1 MCYKIFM
8 MQRLILKQS
17 QSQKLSPQQIQ
28 FIKLLQLSNSNIE
41 SEIKKELEDNPA
53 LEEKVI
59 LENNDGQEI
68 ENQVNYNYS
77 KQSSKQNNNFSKEGN
92 LSNNESFI
100 ENLQT
105 QVSYLNLKDEELI
118 IAKQII
124 GTLDNDGYLRRN
136 LESIIDDI
144 AFSEN
149 IEFNINDIKGVLKK
163 IQTLE
168 PAGVAARNLEECLL
182 LQINRKESLSR
193 VENIAKKIITDTF
206 DYFKNKQFDKIYEKY
221 NVDKKILNK
230 SFDYIKSLNPKPTG
244 GHDDSNLTEYL
255 IPDFIIKKENNELN
269 VFLSSENKTIGIN
282 KSYINIYDN
291 LKNKKNKNKEN
302 RKSYD
307 FIKQKIQSAQWF
319 VDAINQRNNTLLKTM
334 KTIVDLQKKFF
345 EDGDENELKP
355 MILKDIANVIKMDI
369 STVSRIVRSKVA
381 QTEYGVFPLKYFF
394 SESTIKKGDD
404 LVSSKVVKNKLLEI
418 IESEDKS
425 NPYSDE
431 QLENILKED
440 GFEVARRTV
449 SKYREQL
456 KIPVARLRKNY

>member
-1 MCYKIFM
+1 M

-418 IESEDKS
+418 IESEDRSK
-425 NPYSDE
+425 PYSDE
-431 QLENILKED
+431 QLENKLKED

>member
-1 MCYKIFM
+1 M

-41 SEIKKELEDNPA
+41 SEIKKELEDIPA

-59 LENNDGQEI
+59 LENKDGQEI

-193 VENIAKKIITDTF
+193 VENIAKKIITDSF

-345 EDGDENELKP
+345 EDWDENELKP

>member
-1 MCYKIFM
+1 M

-59 LENNDGQEI
+59 LENNDSQEI

-193 VENIAKKIITDTF
+193 VENIAKKIITDSF

-282 KSYINIYDN
+282 KSFINIYDN

>member
-1 MCYKIFM
+1 M

-149 IEFNINDIKGVLKK
+149 IEFNINDIKRVLKK

-425 NPYSDE
+425 KPYSDE
-431 QLENILKED
+431 QLENKLKED

>member
-1 MCYKIFM
+1 

-28 FIKLLQLSNSNIE
+28 FIKLLQLSNSNID

-105 QVSYLNLKDEELI
+105 QVSYLNLKDDELM

-124 GTLDNDGYLRRN
+124 GTLDNDGYLRRD

-149 IEFNINDIKGVLKK
+149 IEFNINDIKRVLKK

-193 VENIAKKIITDTF
+193 VEDIAKKIIRDTF

-244 GHDDSNLTEYL
+244 GHDDSSLTEYL

-269 VFLSSENKTIGIN
+269 VLLSSENKTIGIN
-282 KSYINIYDN
+282 KSYVNIYDD

-381 QTEYGVFPLKYFF
+381 QTEYGIFPLKYFF

-425 NPYSDE
+425 KPYSDE
-431 QLENILKED
+431 QLENKLKRN
-440 GFEVARRTV
+440 GFGVARRTV

>member
-1 MCYKIFM
+1 M
-8 MQRLILKQS
+8 MQRLIQKQS

-28 FIKLLQLSNSNIE
+28 FIKLLQLSNSNID

-68 ENQVNYNYS
+68 ENQVNYNFS
-77 KQSSKQNNNFSKEGN
+77 KQSTKQNNNFSKEGN

-105 QVSYLNLKDEELI
+105 QVSYLNLKDDELM
-118 IAKQII
+118 IANQII
-124 GTLDNDGYLRRN
+124 GTLDNDGYLRRD

-149 IEFNINDIKGVLKK
+149 IEFNINDIKRILKK

-193 VENIAKKIITDTF
+193 VEDIAKKIITNTF
-206 DYFKNKQFDKIYEKY
+206 EYFKNKQFDKIYEMY

-282 KSYINIYDN
+282 KSYVNIYDD

-334 KTIVDLQKKFF
+334 KTIVNLQKKFF

-355 MILKDIANVIKMDI
+355 MILKDIANVIKMDV

-381 QTEYGVFPLKYFF
+381 QTEYGIFPLKYFF

-431 QLENILKED
+431 QIENKLKEN

>member
-1 MCYKIFM
+1 M
-8 MQRLILKQS
+8 MQRLIQKQS

-28 FIKLLQLSNSNIE
+28 FIKLLQLSNSNID

-68 ENQVNYNYS
+68 ENQVNYNFS
-77 KQSSKQNNNFSKEGN
+77 KQSTKQNNNFSKEGN

-105 QVSYLNLKDEELI
+105 QVSYLNLKDDELM
-118 IAKQII
+118 IANQII
-124 GTLDNDGYLRRN
+124 GTLDNDGYLRRD

-149 IEFNINDIKGVLKK
+149 IEFNINDIKRILKK
-163 IQTLE
+163 IQTFE

-193 VENIAKKIITDTF
+193 VEDIAKKIIANTF
-206 DYFKNKQFDKIYEKY
+206 EYFKNKQFDKIYEMY

-282 KSYINIYDN
+282 KSYVNIYDD

-334 KTIVDLQKKFF
+334 KTIVNLQKKFF

-381 QTEYGVFPLKYFF
+381 QTEYGIFPLKYFF

-431 QLENILKED
+431 QIENKLKEN

>member
-1 MCYKIFM
+1 M

-394 SESTIKKGDD
+394 SESTIKKGGD

-425 NPYSDE
+425 KPYSDE
-431 QLENILKED
+431 QLENKLKED

>member
-1 MCYKIFM
+1 M
-8 MQRLILKQS
+8 MQRLIQKQS

-28 FIKLLQLSNSNIE
+28 FIKLLQLSNSNID

-59 LENNDGQEI
+59 PENNDGQEI
-68 ENQVNYNYS
+68 ENQVNYNFS
-77 KQSSKQNNNFSKEGN
+77 KQSTKQNNNFSKEGN

-100 ENLQT
+100 ENLQK
-105 QVSYLNLKDEELI
+105 QVSYLNLKDEELM
-118 IAKQII
+118 IANQII
-124 GTLDNDGYLRRN
+124 GTLDNDGYLRRD

-149 IEFNINDIKGVLKK
+149 IEFNINDIKRILKK

-193 VENIAKKIITDTF
+193 AEDIAKKIITDTF

-244 GHDDSNLTEYL
+244 GHDDSSLTEYL

-269 VFLSSENKTIGIN
+269 VLLSSENKTIGIN
-282 KSYINIYDN
+282 KSYVNIYDD

-334 KTIVDLQKKFF
+334 KTIVNLQKKFF

-381 QTEYGVFPLKYFF
+381 QTEYGIFPLKYFF

-425 NPYSDE
+425 KPYSDE
-431 QLENILKED
+431 QLENKLKRN

-449 SKYREQL
+449 SKYREQM

>member
-1 MCYKIFM
+1 M

-59 LENNDGQEI
+59 LENNDSREI

-77 KQSSKQNNNFSKEGN
+77 KQSIKQNNNFSKEGN

-168 PAGVAARNLEECLL
+168 PAGVAARNLEECIL

-193 VENIAKKIITDTF
+193 VENIAKKIITDSF

-244 GHDDSNLTEYL
+244 GHGDSNLTEYL

-381 QTEYGVFPLKYFF
+381 QTEYGIFPLKYFF

-418 IESEDKS
+418 IESEDRSK
-425 NPYSDE
+425 PYSDE
-431 QLENILKED
+431 QLENKLKED

>member
-1 MCYKIFM
+1 MCYKIFI
-8 MQRLILKQS
+8 MQRLIQKQS

-28 FIKLLQLSNSNIE
+28 FIKLLQLSNSNID

-68 ENQVNYNYS
+68 ENQVNYNFS
-77 KQSSKQNNNFSKEGN
+77 KQSTKQNNNFSKEGN

-105 QVSYLNLKDEELI
+105 QVSYLNLKDDELM
-118 IAKQII
+118 IANQII
-124 GTLDNDGYLRRN
+124 GTLDNDGYLRRD

-149 IEFNINDIKGVLKK
+149 IEFNINDIKRILKK

-193 VENIAKKIITDTF
+193 VEDIAKKIITNTF
-206 DYFKNKQFDKIYEKY
+206 EYFKNKQFDKIYEMY

-282 KSYINIYDN
+282 KSYVNIYDD

-334 KTIVDLQKKFF
+334 KTIVNLQKKFF

-381 QTEYGVFPLKYFF
+381 QTEYGIFPLKYFF

-431 QLENILKED
+431 QIENKLKEN

>member
-1 MCYKIFM
+1 
-8 MQRLILKQS
+8 MQRLIQKQS

-28 FIKLLQLSNSNIE
+28 FIKLLQLSNSNID

-53 LEEKVI
+53 LEEKAI
-59 LENNDGQEI
+59 LENNEDQGIDIQ
-68 ENQVNYNYS
+68 NNYNYS
-77 KQSSKQNNNFSKEGN
+77 KQSAKQNNNFSREGN
-92 LSNNESFI
+92 LSNNESFR

-105 QVSYLNLKDEELI
+105 QVNYLNLIDDELV

-124 GTLDNDGYLRRN
+124 GTLDNDGYLRREI
-136 LESIIDDI
+136 ESIIDDI

-149 IEFNINDIKGVLKK
+149 IEFNVIDIERVLGK
-163 IQTLE
+163 IQKLE
-168 PAGVAARNLEECLL
+168 PAGIAARNLKECLL
-182 LQINRKESLSR
+182 IQINRKESLSR
-193 VENIAKKIITDTF
+193 IENIAKKIIYNSF
-206 DYFKNKQFDKIYEKY
+206 EYFKNKQFNKIYDEY
-221 NVDKKILNK
+221 SIDKGILNK
-230 SFDYIKSLNPKPTG
+230 AFDYIKSLNPKPSG
-244 GHDDSNLTEYL
+244 GLEDLNLTEYL
-255 IPDFIIKKENNELN
+255 IPDFSIKKENNEIN
-269 VFLSSENKTIGIN
+269 VFLSSENKKIGIN
-282 KSYINIYDN
+282 KSYVNIYDD

-319 VDAINQRNNTLLKTM
+319 IDAINQRNNTLLKTM
-334 KTIVDLQKKFF
+334 KTIVNLQKKFF

-369 STVSRIVRSKVA
+369 STVSRIVSSKVA
-381 QTEYGVFPLKYFF
+381 QTEYGIFPLKYFF

-404 LVSSKVVKNKLLEI
+404 LVSSKVAKNKLLEI

-425 NPYSDE
+425 KPYSDE
-431 QLENILKED
+431 QLENKLKEN

>member
-1 MCYKIFM
+1 M

-334 KTIVDLQKKFF
+334 KTIVDLQKKIF

>member
-1 MCYKIFM
+1 M

-149 IEFNINDIKGVLKK
+149 IEFNINDIKRILKK

-230 SFDYIKSLNPKPTG
+230 SFDYIKSLNPKPTR

-282 KSYINIYDN
+282 KSFINIYDN

-381 QTEYGVFPLKYFF
+381 QTEYGIFPLKYFF

-418 IESEDKS
+418 IESENKS
-425 NPYSDE
+425 KPYSDE
-431 QLENILKED
+431 QLENKLKED

>member
-1 MCYKIFM
+1 M

-28 FIKLLQLSNSNIE
+28 FIKLLQLSNSNID

-230 SFDYIKSLNPKPTG
+230 SFDYIKSLNPKPNG

-282 KSYINIYDN
+282 KSFINIYDN

-425 NPYSDE
+425 KPYSDE
-431 QLENILKED
+431 QLENKLKED

>member
-1 MCYKIFM
+1 M

-193 VENIAKKIITDTF
+193 VENIAKKIITDNF
-206 DYFKNKQFDKIYEKY
+206 EYFKNKQFDKIYEKY

-425 NPYSDE
+425 KPYSDE
-431 QLENILKED
+431 QLENKLKED

>member
-1 MCYKIFM
+1 M
-8 MQRLILKQS
+8 MQRLIQKQS

-28 FIKLLQLSNSNIE
+28 FIKLLQLSNSNID

-59 LENNDGQEI
+59 PENNDGQEI
-68 ENQVNYNYS
+68 ENQVNYNFS
-77 KQSSKQNNNFSKEGN
+77 KQSTKQNNNFSKEGN

-100 ENLQT
+100 ENLQK
-105 QVSYLNLKDEELI
+105 QVSYLNLKDEELM
-118 IAKQII
+118 IANQII
-124 GTLDNDGYLRRN
+124 GTLDNDGYLRRD

-149 IEFNINDIKGVLKK
+149 IEFNINDIKRILKK

-193 VENIAKKIITDTF
+193 AEDIAKKIITDTF

-244 GHDDSNLTEYL
+244 GHDDSSLTEYL

-269 VFLSSENKTIGIN
+269 VLLSSENKTIGIN
-282 KSYINIYDN
+282 KSYVNIYDD

-334 KTIVDLQKKFF
+334 KTIVNLQKKFF

-381 QTEYGVFPLKYFF
+381 QTEYGIFPLKYFF

-425 NPYSDE
+425 KPYSDE
-431 QLENILKED
+431 QLENKLKRN

>member
-1 MCYKIFM
+1 M
-8 MQRLILKQS
+8 MQRLIQKQS

-28 FIKLLQLSNSNIE
+28 FIKLLQLSNSNID

-68 ENQVNYNYS
+68 ENQVNYNFS
-77 KQSSKQNNNFSKEGN
+77 KQSTKQNNNFSKEGY

-105 QVSYLNLKDEELI
+105 QVSYLNLKDDELM
-118 IAKQII
+118 IANQII
-124 GTLDNDGYLRRN
+124 GTLDNDGYLRRD

-149 IEFNINDIKGVLKK
+149 IEFNINDIKRILKK

-193 VENIAKKIITDTF
+193 VEDIAKKIITNTF
-206 DYFKNKQFDKIYEKY
+206 EYFKNKQFDKIYEMY

-282 KSYINIYDN
+282 KSYVNIYDD

-334 KTIVDLQKKFF
+334 KTIVNLQKKFF

-381 QTEYGVFPLKYFF
+381 QTEYGIFPLKYFF

-431 QLENILKED
+431 QIENKLKEN

>member
-1 MCYKIFM
+1 M

-149 IEFNINDIKGVLKK
+149 IEFNINDIKRVLKK

>member
-1 MCYKIFM
+1 M

-149 IEFNINDIKGVLKK
+149 IEFNINDIKRVLKK

-425 NPYSDE
+425 KPYSDE
-431 QLENILKED
+431 QLENKLKEN
-440 GFEVARRTV
+440 GFEVARRTI

>member
-1 MCYKIFM
+1 M
-8 MQRLILKQS
+8 MQRLIQKQS

-28 FIKLLQLSNSNIE
+28 FIKLLQLSNSNID

-105 QVSYLNLKDEELI
+105 QVSYLNLKDDELM

-124 GTLDNDGYLRRN
+124 GTLDNDGYLRRD

-149 IEFNINDIKGVLKK
+149 IEFNINDIKRVLKK

-193 VENIAKKIITDTF
+193 AEDIAKKIITDTF

-244 GHDDSNLTEYL
+244 GHDDSSLTEYL

-269 VFLSSENKTIGIN
+269 VLLSSENKTIGIN
-282 KSYINIYDN
+282 KSYVNIYDD

-381 QTEYGVFPLKYFF
+381 QTEYGIFPLKYFF

-425 NPYSDE
+425 KPYSDE
-431 QLENILKED
+431 QLENKLKKN

>member
-1 MCYKIFM
+1 

-28 FIKLLQLSNSNIE
+28 FIKLLQLSNSNID

-105 QVSYLNLKDEELI
+105 QISYLNLKDDELM

-124 GTLDNDGYLRRN
+124 GTLDNDGYLRRD

-149 IEFNINDIKGVLKK
+149 IEFNINDIKRVLKK

-193 VENIAKKIITDTF
+193 AEDIAKKIITDTF

-244 GHDDSNLTEYL
+244 GHDDSSLTEYL

-269 VFLSSENKTIGIN
+269 VLLSSENKTIGIN
-282 KSYINIYDN
+282 KSYVNIYDD

-381 QTEYGVFPLKYFF
+381 QTEYGIFPLKYFF

-425 NPYSDE
+425 KPYSDE
-431 QLENILKED
+431 QLENKLKRN

>member
-1 MCYKIFM
+1 M

-149 IEFNINDIKGVLKK
+149 IEFNINDIKRVLKK

-193 VENIAKKIITDTF
+193 VENIAKKIITDNF
-206 DYFKNKQFDKIYEKY
+206 EYFKNKQFDKIYEKY

-230 SFDYIKSLNPKPTG
+230 SFDYIKSLNPKPNG

-418 IESEDKS
+418 IESEDRSK
-425 NPYSDE
+425 PYSDE
-431 QLENILKED
+431 QLENKLKED

>member
-1 MCYKIFM
+1 M

-404 LVSSKVVKNKLLEI
+404 LVSSKVVKNKSLEI

>member
-1 MCYKIFM
+1 M

-77 KQSSKQNNNFSKEGN
+77 KQSSKPNNNLSKEGN

-149 IEFNINDIKGVLKK
+149 IEFNINDIKRVLKK

-418 IESEDKS
+418 IESENKS
-425 NPYSDE
+425 KPYSDE
-431 QLENILKED
+431 QLENKLKED

>member
-1 MCYKIFM
+1 

-28 FIKLLQLSNSNIE
+28 FIKLLQLSNSNID

-68 ENQVNYNYS
+68 ENQINYNFS
-77 KQSSKQNNNFSKEGN
+77 KQSTKQNNNFSKEGN

-105 QVSYLNLKDEELI
+105 QVSYLNLKDDELM

-124 GTLDNDGYLRRN
+124 GTLDNDGYLRRD

-149 IEFNINDIKGVLKK
+149 IEFNINDIKRVLKK

-193 VENIAKKIITDTF
+193 VEDIAKKIITNTF
-206 DYFKNKQFDKIYEKY
+206 EYFKNKQFDKIYEMY

-282 KSYINIYDN
+282 KSYVNIYDD

-381 QTEYGVFPLKYFF
+381 QTEYGIFPLKYFF

-425 NPYSDE
+425 KPYSDE
-431 QLENILKED
+431 QLENKLKRN
-440 GFEVARRTV
+440 GFGVARRTV

>member
-1 MCYKIFM
+1 

-28 FIKLLQLSNSNIE
+28 FIKLLQLSNSNID

-105 QVSYLNLKDEELI
+105 QVSYLNLKDDELM

-124 GTLDNDGYLRRN
+124 GTLDNDGYLRRD

-149 IEFNINDIKGVLKK
+149 IEFNINDIKRVLKK

-193 VENIAKKIITDTF
+193 AEDIAKKIIINTF

-244 GHDDSNLTEYL
+244 GHDDSSLTEYL

-269 VFLSSENKTIGIN
+269 VLLSSENKTIGIN
-282 KSYINIYDN
+282 KSYVNIYDD

-381 QTEYGVFPLKYFF
+381 QTEYGIFPLKYFF

-425 NPYSDE
+425 KPYSDE
-431 QLENILKED
+431 QLENKLKRN
-440 GFEVARRTV
+440 GFGVARRTV

>member
-1 MCYKIFM
+1 M

-149 IEFNINDIKGVLKK
+149 IEFNINDIKRVLKK

-418 IESEDKS
+418 IESENKS
-425 NPYSDE
+425 KPYSDE
-431 QLENILKED
+431 QLENKLKED

>member
-1 MCYKIFM
+1 M

-149 IEFNINDIKGVLKK
+149 IEFNINDIKRVLKK

-418 IESEDKS
+418 IESEDRSK
-425 NPYSDE
+425 PYSDE
-431 QLENILKED
+431 QLENKLKED

>member
-1 MCYKIFM
+1 M

-193 VENIAKKIITDTF
+193 VENIAKKIITDSF

-418 IESEDKS
+418 IESEDRSK
-425 NPYSDE
+425 PYSDE
-431 QLENILKED
+431 QLENKLKED

>member
-1 MCYKIFM
+1 M
-8 MQRLILKQS
+8 MQRLIQKQS

-28 FIKLLQLSNSNIE
+28 FIKLLQLSNSNID

-59 LENNDGQEI
+59 PENNDGQEI
-68 ENQVNYNYS
+68 ENQVNYNFS
-77 KQSSKQNNNFSKEGN
+77 KQSTKQNNNFSKEGN

-105 QVSYLNLKDEELI
+105 QVSYLNLKDDELM

-124 GTLDNDGYLRRN
+124 GTLDNDGYLRRD

-149 IEFNINDIKGVLKK
+149 IEFNINDIKRILKK

-193 VENIAKKIITDTF
+193 VEDIAKKIITNTF
-206 DYFKNKQFDKIYEKY
+206 EYFKNKQFDKIYEMY

-282 KSYINIYDN
+282 KSYVNIYDD

-334 KTIVDLQKKFF
+334 KTIVNLQKKFF

-355 MILKDIANVIKMDI
+355 MILKDIANVIKMDV

-381 QTEYGVFPLKYFF
+381 QTEYGIFPLKYFF

-431 QLENILKED
+431 QIENKLKEN

>member
-1 MCYKIFM
+1 M

-193 VENIAKKIITDTF
+193 VENIAKKIITDNF

-221 NVDKKILNK
+221 N
-230 SFDYIKSLNPKPTG
+230 S
-244 GHDDSNLTEYL
+244 
-255 IPDFIIKKENNELN
+255 
-269 VFLSSENKTIGIN
+269 
-282 KSYINIYDN
+282 
-291 LKNKKNKNKEN
+291 
-302 RKSYD
+302 
-307 FIKQKIQSAQWF
+307 
-319 VDAINQRNNTLLKTM
+319 
-334 KTIVDLQKKFF
+334 
-345 EDGDENELKP
+345 
-355 MILKDIANVIKMDI
+355 
-369 STVSRIVRSKVA
+369 
-381 QTEYGVFPLKYFF
+381 
-394 SESTIKKGDD
+394 
-404 LVSSKVVKNKLLEI
+404 
-418 IESEDKS
+418 
-425 NPYSDE
+425 
-431 QLENILKED
+431 
-440 GFEVARRTV
+440 
-449 SKYREQL
+449 
-456 KIPVARLRKNY
+456 

>member
-1 MCYKIFM
+1 

-28 FIKLLQLSNSNIE
+28 FIKLLQLSNSNID

-105 QVSYLNLKDEELI
+105 QVSYLNLKDDELM

-124 GTLDNDGYLRRN
+124 GTLDNDGYLRRD

-149 IEFNINDIKGVLKK
+149 IEFNINDIKRVLKK

-193 VENIAKKIITDTF
+193 AEDIAKKIITDTF

-244 GHDDSNLTEYL
+244 GHDDSSLTEYL

-269 VFLSSENKTIGIN
+269 VLLSSENKTIGIN
-282 KSYINIYDN
+282 KSYVNIYDD

-334 KTIVDLQKKFF
+334 KTIVNLQKKFF

-355 MILKDIANVIKMDI
+355 MILKDIANEIKMDI

-381 QTEYGVFPLKYFF
+381 QTEYGIFPLKYFF

-431 QLENILKED
+431 QIENKLKEN

>member
-1 MCYKIFM
+1 M

-282 KSYINIYDN
+282 KNYINIYDN

-334 KTIVDLQKKFF
+334 KTIVNLQKKFF

>member
-1 MCYKIFM
+1 M

-28 FIKLLQLSNSNIE
+28 FIKLLQLSNSNID

-68 ENQVNYNYS
+68 ENQFNYNYS
-77 KQSSKQNNNFSKEGN
+77 KQSSKPNNNLSKEGN

-149 IEFNINDIKGVLKK
+149 IEFNINDIKRILKK

-193 VENIAKKIITDTF
+193 VENIAKKIITDNF

-394 SESTIKKGDD
+394 SESTIKKGGD

-425 NPYSDE
+425 KPYSDE
-431 QLENILKED
+431 QLENKLKED

>member
-1 MCYKIFM
+1 

-28 FIKLLQLSNSNIE
+28 FIKLLQLSNSNID

-68 ENQVNYNYS
+68 ENQVNYNFS
-77 KQSSKQNNNFSKEGN
+77 KQSTKQNNNFSKEGN

-105 QVSYLNLKDEELI
+105 QVSYLNLKDDELM

-124 GTLDNDGYLRRN
+124 GTLDNDGYLRRD

-149 IEFNINDIKGVLKK
+149 IEFNINDIKRVLKK

-193 VENIAKKIITDTF
+193 AEDIAKKIITDTF

-244 GHDDSNLTEYL
+244 GHDDSSLTEYL

-269 VFLSSENKTIGIN
+269 VLLSSENKTIGIN
-282 KSYINIYDN
+282 KSYVNIYDD

-334 KTIVDLQKKFF
+334 KTIVNLQKKFF

-355 MILKDIANVIKMDI
+355 MILKDIANVIKMDV

-381 QTEYGVFPLKYFF
+381 QTEYGIFPLKYFF

-425 NPYSDE
+425 KPYSDE
-431 QLENILKED
+431 QLENKLKRN

>member
-1 MCYKIFM
+1 M

-425 NPYSDE
+425 KPYSDE
-431 QLENILKED
+431 QLENKLKEN
-440 GFEVARRTV
+440 GFEVARRTI

>member
-1 MCYKIFM
+1 M

-28 FIKLLQLSNSNIE
+28 FIKLLQLSNSNID

-77 KQSSKQNNNFSKEGN
+77 KQSNKQNNNFSKEGN

-105 QVSYLNLKDEELI
+105 QVSYLNLKDDELM

-124 GTLDNDGYLRRN
+124 GTLDNDGYLRRD

-149 IEFNINDIKGVLKK
+149 IEFNINDIKRVLKK

-193 VENIAKKIITDTF
+193 AEDIAKKIITDTF

-244 GHDDSNLTEYL
+244 GHDDSSLTEYL

-269 VFLSSENKTIGIN
+269 VLLSSENKTKGIN
-282 KSYINIYDN
+282 KSYVNIYDD

-319 VDAINQRNNTLLKTM
+319 VEAINQRNNTLLKTM

-381 QTEYGVFPLKYFF
+381 QTEYGIFPLKYFF

-425 NPYSDE
+425 KPYSDE
-431 QLENILKED
+431 QLENKLKRN

>member
-1 MCYKIFM
+1 M

-168 PAGVAARNLEECLL
+168 PAGVAARNLEECIL

-230 SFDYIKSLNPKPTG
+230 SFDYIKSLNPKPNG

-255 IPDFIIKKENNELN
+255 NPDFIIKKENNELN

-381 QTEYGVFPLKYFF
+381 QTEYGIFPLKYFF

-418 IESEDKS
+418 IESEDRSK
-425 NPYSDE
+425 PYSDE
-431 QLENILKED
+431 QLENKLKED